1 MWGQRL
7 AGNGVLTRQP
17 EEVLVPHHGLRD
29 GTPRKG
35 RLRTGHLRTG
45 HLRTG
50 HLRSRHLPMGSLRN
64 PHLRNRAL
72 PDGALPDGA
81 LPRGPLPD
89 GARPLIRTANPSAAA
104 DVRALR
110 SPYRFAMEF
119 APARRAPVQ
128 TAAQGARPRK
138 PEVADDRGIR

>member
-35 RLRTGHLRTG
+35 RLRTGHLRSG
-45 HLRTG
+45 
-50 HLRSRHLPMGSLRN
+50 HLPMGSLRN

-72 PDGALPDGA
+72 PDGA
-81 LPRGPLPD
+81 LPD

-128 TAAQGARPRK
+128 TAAQGAGPRK